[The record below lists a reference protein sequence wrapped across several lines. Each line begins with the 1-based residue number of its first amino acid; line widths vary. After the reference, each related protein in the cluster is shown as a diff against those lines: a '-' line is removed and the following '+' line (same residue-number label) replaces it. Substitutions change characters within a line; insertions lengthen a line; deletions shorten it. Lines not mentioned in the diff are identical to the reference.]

1 MTDITYK
8 TGENFLLNIKAY
20 VLVPIYPK
28 DMLMYQPVLSKFGGE
43 TDKHQ
48 EQMFNYA
55 QMSGRFEYDA
65 NYINMNTQIKNLKTS
80 ILQVTERIY
89 VDKPINK

>member
-1 MTDITYK
+1 MIVVNVKTVPLNTKLKLIMDETDNMRKLMTDITYK

-43 TDKHQ
+43 TDKH
-48 EQMFNYA
+48 
-55 QMSGRFEYDA
+55 
-65 NYINMNTQIKNLKTS
+65 
-80 ILQVTERIY
+80 
-89 VDKPINK
+89 